1 VPPSYQRRQAIISI
15 TPDLSLDVGN
25 TYAGGLGVLEGDKL
39 YAASKLGLNYLVFC
53 LLYKGGYVD
62 YQFDDQDNPVP
73 QPQPQPREFLEKLR
87 VSDEMRVKL
96 RGELVHVKALEY
108 SEGTAKAVFFSVEE
122 PEWAVR
128 LTERLYIENSLEER
142 FYKYTLL
149 AKASETYIRRNISLD
164 SIEYIDLQ
172 EAYAALLPLF
182 LRIPGKYRLVIHTA
196 GPWGHPTF
204 PRDLFKREYGYTF
217 VDQDIVLT
225 ELGLAASKQAFAVS
239 AKHLDILLKVF
250 PHHSEKLAYV
260 TNGVNLE
267 KWMDREL
274 RRKYENHELTLDRF
288 MDIRLRLKEELINF
302 LRRFK
307 DIDYDGKFIAVWS
320 RRVVVY
326 KRPDFPIRLITELK
340 DLPVVL
346 VLSGKAHPQDIK
358 GLEYMKLF
366 RRLHKEVENVVYI
379 PNYSRAIART
389 LLAGADLLLFTPF
402 SGWEACGTSY
412 MKAAINGAPTLS
424 SRDGGILEFVVDGIN
439 GWLFGDDIRVLVD
452 YYSPEAMKI
461 NEEEYAQFRDQ
472 FLRIYELYKS
482 DPESYYKVGSNA
494 LRAFVAR
501 ANMERVMKEYY
512 PGLVKPVV

>member
-1 VPPSYQRRQAIISI
+1 MPQSYQRNQIIISI

-25 TYAGGLGVLEGDKL
+25 TYAGGLGVFEGDKF

-53 LLYKGGYVD
+53 LLYRNGYVD
-62 YQFDDQDNPVP
+62 YQFDGQDNPIP
-73 QPQPQPREFLEKLR
+73 QPQTQPEEFLDRLR

-96 RGELVHVKALEY
+96 RGELVHVKALEC

-122 PEWAVR
+122 PEWAMR
-128 LTERLYIENSLEER
+128 LTERLYIEDSPEER
-142 FYKYTLL
+142 FYKYALL
-149 AKASETYIRRNISLD
+149 ARASEAYIRRNISLD

-182 LRIPGKYRLVIHTA
+182 LRIPGRFRLVIHTA

-204 PRDLFKREYGYTF
+204 PRDFFRREYGYTF
-217 VDQDIVLT
+217 VDHDIVLT

-250 PHHSEKLAYV
+250 PHHSEKLTYV

-267 KWMDREL
+267 KWMDPEL
-274 RRKYENHELTLDRF
+274 RRRYENHELTLDRF
-288 MDIRLRLKEELINF
+288 MDIRLRLKEGLIDF
-302 LRRFK
+302 LRGFK
-307 DIDYDGKFIAVWS
+307 DINYDGKFIAVWS
-320 RRVVVY
+320 RRVVAY
-326 KRPDFPIRLITELK
+326 KRPDFPARLIAELK
-340 DLPVVL
+340 DLPVVF
-346 VLSGKAHPQDIK
+346 VLSGKAHPHDVK
-358 GLEYMKLF
+358 GLEFMKLF

-379 PNYSRAIART
+379 PNYSRAIARA
-389 LLAGADLLLFTPF
+389 LLTGADLLLFTPF

-412 MKAAINGAPTLS
+412 MKAAINGVPTLS
-424 SRDGGILEFVVDGIN
+424 SRDGGILEFIVDGVN
-439 GWLFGDDIRVLVD
+439 GWLFGEDVRTLVD

-461 NEEEYAQFRDQ
+461 NEEEYNQFRDL
-472 FLRIYELYKS
+472 FLKIYELYRS
-482 DPESYYKVGSNA
+482 NPEGYYKVGSNA

-512 PGLVKPVV
+512 PGLVKPIV